1 MQIDYDIRA
10 NVMVEALPYLQ
21 EYNDKV
27 VVVKYGG
34 NAMTN
39 ETLKQ
44 AVMQDIVLLSLVGI
58 KVVLVHGG
66 GPEINAM
73 LKKINKPSE
82 FVNGLRYTDEET
94 IDIVQMVLAGKVNK
108 DLVQLL
114 QQAGGKAIGLC
125 GLDGKLI
132 QAEQLNPDLGFVGE
146 ITDVNPEVI
155 NTALNNG
162 YIPVIS
168 TVATG
173 KNGEVY
179 NINADTAAARIA
191 AEMKAANLILL
202 TDIKGLLEDKDDEN
216 TLIRTVGVS
225 EVPYLKKQG
234 IITGGMIPKI
244 DCCVEAVRRGVKKT
258 NIIDGRIPH
267 SILIELLTDTGAGAH
282 PHQGFGAAPGQLLN
296 GDGRRGAAHAGGCA
310 GNGHSLVGSRIGD
323 MLPVVG
329 DKPGFVPQRR
339 HFRHPVGVAGEQHIG
354 GNLLR
359 QGGNMIHPVCHG
371 NSSLHA
377 F

>member
-10 NVMVEALPYLQ
+10 NALVEALPYLL

-39 ETLKQ
+39 ETLKK

-73 LKKINKPSE
+73 LKKINKASE

-114 QQAGGKAIGLC
+114 EQAGGKAMGLC
-125 GLDGKLI
+125 GLDGNLI
-132 QAEQLNPDLGFVGE
+132 KASQLNPDLGYVGD
-146 ITDVNPEVI
+146 ITEVNPDVI

-162 YIPVIS
+162 YIPVVS
-168 TVATG
+168 TVAAG

-191 AEMKAANLILL
+191 AEMGAANLILL
-202 TDIKGLLEDKDDEN
+202 TDIKGLLENKDDDN
-216 TLIRTVGVS
+216 TLIRVVGVS
-225 EVPYLKKQG
+225 EVPYLKNQG
-234 IITGGMIPKI
+234 IISGGMIPKI

-267 SILIELLTDTGAGAH
+267 SILIELLTDIGAGT
-282 PHQGFGAAPGQLLN
+282 
-296 GDGRRGAAHAGGCA
+296 
-310 GNGHSLVGSRIGD
+310 
-323 MLPVVG
+323 
-329 DKPGFVPQRR
+329 
-339 HFRHPVGVAGEQHIG
+339 
-354 GNLLR
+354 
-359 QGGNMIHPVCHG
+359 MIIP
-371 NSSLHA
+371 
-377 F
+377 

>member
-10 NVMVEALPYLQ
+10 NALVEALPYLQ

-73 LKKINKPSE
+73 LKKINKQSE

-114 QQAGGKAIGLC
+114 ERAGGKAMGLC
-125 GLDGKLI
+125 GLDGELI
-132 QAEQLNPDLGFVGE
+132 RAKQLNPDLGYVGDITE
-146 ITDVNPEVI
+146 INPDVI

-162 YIPVIS
+162 YIPVVS
-168 TVATG
+168 TVASG
-173 KNGEVY
+173 KNGEVF

-191 AEMKAANLILL
+191 AEMGAANLILL
-202 TDIKGLLEDKDDEN
+202 TDIKGLLEDKDDDS
-216 TLIRTVGVS
+216 TLIRVLGVS
-225 EVPYLKKQG
+225 EVPYLKNQG
-234 IITGGMIPKI
+234 IISGGMVPKI

-267 SILIELLTDTGAGAH
+267 SILIELLTDIGAGT
-282 PHQGFGAAPGQLLN
+282 
-296 GDGRRGAAHAGGCA
+296 
-310 GNGHSLVGSRIGD
+310 
-323 MLPVVG
+323 
-329 DKPGFVPQRR
+329 
-339 HFRHPVGVAGEQHIG
+339 
-354 GNLLR
+354 
-359 QGGNMIHPVCHG
+359 MIIP
-371 NSSLHA
+371 
-377 F
+377 